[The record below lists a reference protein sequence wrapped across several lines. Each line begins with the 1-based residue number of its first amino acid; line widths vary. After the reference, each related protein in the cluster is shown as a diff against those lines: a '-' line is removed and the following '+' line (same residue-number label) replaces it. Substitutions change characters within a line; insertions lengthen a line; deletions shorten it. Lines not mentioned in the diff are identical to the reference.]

1 MANRPSGSELGSL
14 TIVKKEMLAKGAEAV
29 IYSGSFFQTPII
41 LKHRLPK
48 PYRLP
53 EIDQTIRFHRLRA
66 EARLL
71 AEAWKT
77 GAQVPN
83 LYGIDSGNFTLLIEE
98 VQGEILFSLI
108 NSTDISTLKSIF
120 ERIGEQVGLLHEKG
134 IIHGDLTV
142 FNVII
147 KEKNSPWIIDFGLGQ
162 ISNELEKKADDL
174 LTFYSTLKAISPKYK
189 VLFDKIQLGYIKVCK
204 KGRKTFE
211 HMRKIQ
217 SRARYIAR
225 EERLE

>member
-1 MANRPSGSELGSL
+1 L
-14 TIVKKEMLAKGAEAV
+14 LAKGAEAV
-29 IYSGSFFQTPII
+29 IYRGFFFRTPII

-53 EIDQTIRFHRLRA
+53 EIDQTIRFHRLRV

-71 AEAWKT
+71 TEAWKT
-77 GAQVPN
+77 GVQVPI
-83 LYGIDSGNFTLLIEE
+83 LYGIDSENSTLLIEE
-98 VQGEILFSLI
+98 IQGEILFSLI
-108 NSTDISTLKSIF
+108 NSIDISTLKSIF
-120 ERIGEQVGLLHEKG
+120 ERIGEQVGLLHEKN

-142 FNVII
+142 FNIII
-147 KEKNSPWIIDFGLGQ
+147 KKKNLPWIIDFGLGQ

-174 LTFYSTLKAISPKYK
+174 LTFYSTLKAISTNYE
-189 VLFDKIQLGYIKVCK
+189 VLFDKFQLGYIKVCK
-204 KGRKTFE
+204 QGRKTFE
-211 HMRKIQ
+211 HMKKIQ

>member
-1 MANRPSGSELGSL
+1 
-14 TIVKKEMLAKGAEAV
+14 
-29 IYSGSFFQTPII
+29 

-53 EIDQTIRFHRLRA
+53 EIDQTIRFHRLRV

-77 GAQVPN
+77 GVRVPV
-83 LYGIDSGNFTLLIEE
+83 LYGIDSENSTLLIEE
-98 VQGEILFSLI
+98 IQGEILFSLI
-108 NSTDISTLKSIF
+108 NSTDISILKSIF
-120 ERIGEQVGLLHEKG
+120 ERIGEQVGLLHETN

-142 FNVII
+142 FNIII
-147 KEKNSPWIIDFGLGQ
+147 KKKNSPWIIDFGLGQ
-162 ISNELEKKADDL
+162 ISNELEKKAHDL
-174 LTFYSTLKAISPKYK
+174 LTFYSTLKAISPNYE
-189 VLFDKIQLGYIKVCK
+189 VLFDKFQLGYIKVCK
-204 KGRKTFE
+204 QGRKAFE
-211 HMRKIQ
+211 HMKKIQ

>member
-1 MANRPSGSELGSL
+1 MDSL
-14 TIVKKEMLAKGAEAV
+14 TIIQKELLAKGAEAV
-29 IYSGSFFQTPII
+29 IYEGSFFQTPII

-53 EIDQTIRFHRLRA
+53 EIDQTIRLHRLRV

-71 AEAWKT
+71 TEAWKN
-77 GAQVPN
+77 GARVPV
-83 LYGIDSGNFTLLIEE
+83 LYGIDTGNFALLIEKI
-98 VQGEILFSLI
+98 QGEILFSLM
-108 NSTDISTLKSIF
+108 NSTKIPILKSIF
-120 ERIGEQVGLLHEKG
+120 EGIGEQVGLLHEND

-147 KEKNSPWIIDFGLGQ
+147 KKENSSWFIDFGLGQ

-174 LTFYSTLKAISPKYK
+174 LTFYSTLKAISPNYK
-189 VLFDKIQLGYIKVCK
+189 ILFDEFQLGYIKVCK

-211 HMRKIQ
+211 HMKKIQ

-225 EERLE
+225 EDRLE